1 MSAGAPGQAAVAA
14 DPLAGRRILVAISG
28 SIAAVKLPLLVSALV
43 QRGAQVRC
51 VLTPSAARLV
61 SAEALACLSRQPCHL
76 DADQWNHRAPRPLH
90 VELAEWAELV
100 LVAPLSATSLGRWLH
115 GLGDTL
121 LASTLLACEAP
132 VLVAPAMN
140 SAMWSSPG
148 VRANWQQLQ
157 DWPRVLPMP
166 PEAGLLA
173 CDRRGDGRMADP
185 ELLLLALESLALW
198 GWRRDWQGL
207 TLLVSA
213 GPTRESLDPARCLTN
228 PSSGRMGVLLA
239 QAARLR
245 GARVELVHGP
255 LQVPPAWLEG
265 LSCRVVTT
273 AAEMEVVLSEAQ
285 PRADA
290 IAMAAAVADHRRA
303 APLPHKLAKQEL
315 ETELA
320 RGWQPVPDILR
331 GLVQRRPRGQAILGF
346 AAHSGDVLAQARA
359 KWVAKGCQ
367 LLFANPIDQPGAG
380 FAASHN
386 HGWLLGPQPDQV
398 TELPPAS
405 KLALAHRL
413 LSALRLEL
421 RPPGDAPAAEASRPL
436 GPRAAADP

>member
-1 MSAGAPGQAAVAA
+1 MSA
-14 DPLAGRRILVAISG
+14 DPLTGRRILVGISG
-28 SIAAVKLPLLVSALV
+28 SIAAVKLPLLVSTLV
-43 QRGAQVRC
+43 QRGALVRC
-51 VLTPSAARLV
+51 LLTPSAARLV
-61 SAEALACLSRQPCHL
+61 SAEALACLSRGPCHL
-76 DADQWNHRAPRPLH
+76 DADQWSHQTARPLH

-140 SAMWSSPG
+140 TAMWSSPG

-157 DWPRVLPMP
+157 GWQRVLPIAP
-166 PEAGLLA
+166 APGLLA

-185 ELLLLALESLALW
+185 DLLLLALESLALW

-207 TLLVSA
+207 SLLVSA
-213 GPTRESLDPARCLTN
+213 GPTREALDPARCLTN

-255 LQVPPAWLEG
+255 VQVPRAWLEG
-265 LSCRVVTT
+265 LECRPVTT
-273 AAEMEVVLSEAQ
+273 AAEMESALIEAQ
-285 PRADA
+285 SRADA
-290 IAMAAAVADHRRA
+290 IAMAAAVADHRRT
-303 APLPHKLAKQEL
+303 APLRQKLAKQAL
-315 ETELA
+315 ESELA
-320 RGWQPVPDILR
+320 HGWQAVPDILA
-331 GLVQRRPRGQAILGF
+331 GLVRRRPEGQVILGF
-346 AAHSGDVLAQARA
+346 AAHSGDVLAQAQA
-359 KWVAKGCQ
+359 KWERKGCD

-380 FAASHN
+380 FASDTN
-386 HGWLLGPQPDQV
+386 RGWLIGPEAGHVDELGPD
-398 TELPPAS
+398 S

-413 LSALRLEL
+413 LSALHQQLRL
-421 RPPGDAPAAEASRPL
+421 PGDVPVRPHHS
-436 GPRAAADP
+436 RAAADP